1 MASAEWVRMTPSMFG
16 AKLKAV
22 AAQANPALVS
32 GIMLSAMTQ
41 LQEEEVE
48 QAKQYTLERPSNK
61 SVMAL
66 GRVDSGEMLNAISGE
81 TFRSGNRG
89 REAAVTNRV
98 GFLKGAKDYY
108 TWQTVT
114 GFMEGGY
121 RPDQWIEPTHA
132 LRDAHQ
138 DAIDKFP
145 KVGEIV
151 MQEIMVRIKRAA
163 GGAI

>member
-1 MASAEWVRMTPSMFG
+1 MFG

-32 GIMLSAMTQ
+32 GIMLIAMTQ

-151 MQEIMVRIKRAA
+151 MREIMVRIRRAA

>member
-1 MASAEWVRMTPSMFG
+1 MANAEWVRMTPSMFG

-22 AAQANPALVS
+22 AAQADPALVG
-32 GIMLSAMTQ
+32 GIMLSAMTE

-48 QAKQYTLERPSNK
+48 QAKQYTRERPSNK
-61 SVMAL
+61 RAMAL
-66 GRVDSGEMLNAISGE
+66 GRIASGDMLNAITGE

-151 MQEIMVRIKRAA
+151 MKEIMTRIKRAA